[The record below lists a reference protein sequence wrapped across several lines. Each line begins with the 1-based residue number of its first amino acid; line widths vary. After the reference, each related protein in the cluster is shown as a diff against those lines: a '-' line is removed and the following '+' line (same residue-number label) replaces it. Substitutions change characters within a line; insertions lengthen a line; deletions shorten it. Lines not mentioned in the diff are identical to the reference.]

1 MATSTIQNKSMEYCT
16 SKTFSSNND
25 YIDITSY
32 INKYSELIVLTHQ
45 GNDNRFCTAAIPTQ
59 FVITASNTSLFF
71 EVGAYATPTAFVGD
85 RFEIRKSGSTYLMY
99 GGWSFREGAQGNLS
113 VEIYGR

>member
-1 MATSTIQNKSMEYCT
+1 MATSKIQNKGMEYCT

-45 GNDNRFCTAAIPTQ
+45 GNVARFGTTTIPTQ
-59 FVITASNTSLFF
+59 LVITTSNTSLFF
-71 EVGAYATPTAFVGD
+71 EVGSYATGTAYGGD
-85 RFEIRKSGSTYLMY
+85 RFEIRKSSSTYLMY
-99 GGWSFREGAQGNLS
+99 GGWSFREGTQGNLS
-113 VEIYGR
+113 VDIYGR

>member
-16 SKTFSSNND
+16 SKTFSSNSD
-25 YIDITSY
+25 YVDITSY

-45 GNDNRFCTAAIPTQ
+45 GTGNRFGTATIPTQ

-71 EVGAYATPTAFVGD
+71 EAGAYATGTAYMGD
-85 RFEIRKSGSTYLMY
+85 RFEIRKSSSTYLMY
-99 GGWSFREGAQGNLS
+99 GGWSFREGNQGNLS
-113 VEIYGR
+113 VDIYGR